1 MGSGPWSVVADVQ
14 GDRAVSVPAERLAAA
29 SAPFVDPAA
38 VHIIFCNLATKP
50 KQIRYLAAVGQQ
62 AYKGAN
68 FAYIFDGAL
77 ARTLLD
83 RVHRLCIIAQS
94 QEL

>member
-38 VHIIFCNLATKP
+38 VHIIFCNLAAKP

-68 FAYIFDGAL
+68 FALMEHLPGRFWIECTAYA
-77 ARTLLD
+77 
-83 RVHRLCIIAQS
+83 S
-94 QEL
+94 